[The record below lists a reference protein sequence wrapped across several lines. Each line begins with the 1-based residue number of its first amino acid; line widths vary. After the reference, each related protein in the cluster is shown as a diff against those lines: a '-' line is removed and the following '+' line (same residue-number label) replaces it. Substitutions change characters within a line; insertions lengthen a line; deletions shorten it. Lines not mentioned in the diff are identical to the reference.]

1 MGWTSRQVKTLTISL
16 AVLGVVVGAG
26 WVQGTFA
33 AKDDEDPMTPERVFP
48 ASSKCKKCHLR
59 ANEEYEES
67 TIARA
72 IVSPTFRAMLED
84 YVSKGKD
91 KRYCLNCHAPQSLV
105 FPDLVDSMVKQIISG
120 DLTFEGVGCI
130 QCHLIKTVDPNVK
143 GHPSIKLEP
152 GRTVFGGYK
161 DFLES
166 KAHDSQYLD
175 IFKKSDLCLACHT
188 VAPPGVPTAEA
199 VGNWRGS
206 KAAKEGKN
214 CQTCHMPQGFDSSAN
229 EEKKRDIAGHEF
241 NGKSPAL
248 RKQAFDLDYETD
260 IQGAQTKLTVKLK
273 NLVPHNVPT
282 THPIW
287 NQVYL
292 QVIIKGLNLREVF
305 KEKRVYGRIF
315 ADAKGNR
322 TLLDHDAVKLLE
334 DTVLKAEETRVET
347 FTFPTPEATPSFDVE
362 ISLHYATPGE
372 LWPEAFAKRVASF
385 TPKGMT
391 DPVFK
396 TSEITKRCGNT
407 KVAEGKIQK
416 RPCL

>member
-1 MGWTSRQVKTLTISL
+1 
-16 AVLGVVVGAG
+16 
-26 WVQGTFA
+26 
-33 AKDDEDPMTPERVFP
+33 
-48 ASSKCKKCHLR
+48 
-59 ANEEYEES
+59 
-67 TIARA
+67 
-72 IVSPTFRAMLED
+72 MLED

-396 TSEITKRCGNT
+396 PSEITKRCGNT